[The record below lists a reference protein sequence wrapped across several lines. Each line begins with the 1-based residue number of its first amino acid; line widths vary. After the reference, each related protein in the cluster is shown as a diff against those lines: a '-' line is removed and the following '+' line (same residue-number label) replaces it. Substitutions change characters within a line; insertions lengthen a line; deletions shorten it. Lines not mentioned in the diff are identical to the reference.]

1 MNPWTALA
9 HELENLANLTEGF
22 ALGNVT
28 PQELRVQEARVYRA
42 QAVSLRGVNP
52 NALRRAVR
60 ALGNLDPDFFAETT
74 PEAMHRV
81 TVSRGWT
88 KTGEI
93 PWPGDPSRVAFETF
107 DHPTA
112 IGSDLGGVQ
121 RAVWVP
127 RENLFRDYPLRVTD
141 WATALATRHGDVT
154 PAEVLAETS
163 RSP

>member
-9 HELENLANLTEGF
+9 HELEELANLTEGF
-22 ALGNVT
+22 ALGDAT
-28 PQELRVQEARVYRA
+28 HQELRVQEARVHRA
-42 QAVSLRGVNP
+42 HAVSLRVANP
-52 NALRRAVR
+52 NALLRAVR

-112 IGSDLGGVQ
+112 LGSDRGGVWE
-121 RAVWVP
+121 VCVP
-127 RENLFRDYPLRVTD
+127 RDPGTSDYPRRVTD